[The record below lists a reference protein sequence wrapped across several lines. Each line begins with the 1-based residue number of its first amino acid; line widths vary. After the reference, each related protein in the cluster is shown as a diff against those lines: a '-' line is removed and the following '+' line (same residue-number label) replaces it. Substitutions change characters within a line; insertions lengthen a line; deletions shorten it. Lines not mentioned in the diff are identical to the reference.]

1 MFDVHLNLT
10 NHVLPKS
17 FMGKGVFMPIIFVE
31 SQYPV
36 HKNKEV
42 LAAWLMANEKYP
54 PPKDLFNTLVDTAVS
69 SDKNGLKVLSAHL
82 INPGKYEE
90 ASAYFRKFM
99 TAFFDIEGFSYEFN
113 NWSTIEEAM
122 ESIEEKM
129 PER

>member
-1 MFDVHLNLT
+1 
-10 NHVLPKS
+10 
-17 FMGKGVFMPIIFVE
+17 MPIIFIE
-31 SQYPV
+31 NQYPV

-42 LAAWLMANEKYP
+42 LAAWLRAIEKYP
-54 PPKDLFNTLVDTAVS
+54 RSEGLFTTLVDTAVN

-90 ASAYFRKFM
+90 ASAHFRKFM
-99 TAFFDIEGFSYEFN
+99 TEFFDIEGFSYEFS

>member
-1 MFDVHLNLT
+1 
-10 NHVLPKS
+10 
-17 FMGKGVFMPIIFVE
+17 MPIIFIE
-31 SQYPV
+31 NQYPV

-42 LAAWLMANEKYP
+42 IAAWLKAIEKYP
-54 PPKDLFNTLVDTAVS
+54 QPEGLFTTLVDTAVN

-99 TAFFDIEGFSYEFN
+99 TEFFDIEGFCYEFN
-113 NWSTIEEAM
+113 NWSTIEEAI

>member
-1 MFDVHLNLT
+1 
-10 NHVLPKS
+10 
-17 FMGKGVFMPIIFVE
+17 MPIIFVE

-54 PPKDLFNTLVDTAVS
+54 PPKDLFSTLVDTAVS

-90 ASAYFRKFM
+90 ASAYFHKFM
-99 TAFFDIEGFSYEFN
+99 ADFFDIEGYSYEFS
-113 NWSTIEEAM
+113 NWLTIGEAM
-122 ESIEEKM
+122 KSIGQQA

>member
-1 MFDVHLNLT
+1 
-10 NHVLPKS
+10 
-17 FMGKGVFMPIIFVE
+17 MPIIFIE
-31 SQYPV
+31 NQYPV

-42 LAAWLMANEKYP
+42 LAAWLRAIEKYP
-54 PPKDLFNTLVDTAVS
+54 QPEGLFTTLVDTAIS

-90 ASAYFRKFM
+90 ASAHFRKFM
-99 TAFFDIEGFSYEFN
+99 TEFFDIEGFSYEFS

-122 ESIEEKM
+122 ESIEEKL

>member
-1 MFDVHLNLT
+1 MSIMFIEN
-10 NHVLPKS
+10 
-17 FMGKGVFMPIIFVE
+17 
-31 SQYPV
+31 QYPV

-42 LAAWLMANEKYP
+42 LAAWFGAIEKYP
-54 PPKDLFNTLVDTAVS
+54 QPEGLFTTLVDTAVS

-90 ASAYFRKFM
+90 ASAYWRKFL
-99 TAFFDIEGFSYEFN
+99 TEFFDIEGYSYEFS

-122 ESIEEKM
+122 ESIGQQA